1 MSRSTLYKNLNVSRF
16 PLRDPD
22 ILISIMER
30 GSDIWPK
37 GHLRLLSLNLKF
49 KEQGRDV
56 SQSDRG
62 KNLSIDLQGA
72 LSPLFIW

>member
-1 MSRSTLYKNLNVSRF
+1 MSRSTLYKNLNVS
-16 PLRDPD
+16 PC
-22 ILISIMER
+22 
-30 GSDIWPK
+30 DIWPK